1 MMKHIFTFLL
11 LAGISLGARHLNIPY
26 GTRYIDDREYYN
38 RTGITSVTIPS
49 TVSSIGSEAFKG
61 CTGLTSVDIP
71 SSVTSI
77 GSSAFEGC
85 TSLASVDI
93 PSSVTSIGSRT
104 FRGCTSLASVTL
116 PSSVTSIG
124 SSVFSDCTG
133 LTSITIPSGVTSIGE
148 YAFYNCTGLTSVD
161 IPSSV
166 TSIGSSAFEGC
177 RSFAFVTLP
186 SSVTSI
192 GSEAFRYCR
201 GPASLVIPSSVTSI
215 GSDAFS
221 GCWGLTSVVFS
232 EGVTFIGDFAFRYC
246 KSLASVT
253 IPSSVTSIGS
263 GAFEDCTGLTSI
275 TIPSSVTS
283 IGSGAFEDC
292 WGLTSLSISDGV
304 TSIGDR
310 AFFNCQGLTSVTL
323 PSSVTSIGDSAFRY
337 CRTLAFV
344 TLPSSVTSIG
354 SGAFEDCTGL
364 TSIPLPSSVTSIG
377 SGTFRG
383 CTGLTSVS
391 LPSSV
396 TSIGSEAFRGCTGLT
411 SVSLPSSVT
420 SIGSGAF
427 EDCTGLTSIP
437 LHSSVTSIG
446 EGAFRG
452 CAGLTSLVIP
462 ESVNEIGAYSFAECD
477 NLSELLVHSTS
488 ITWGTV
494 NEYGEDVGKAF
505 SGCSGLKRVEL
516 PFGLQNIGNE
526 AFDGCRGV
534 AFVKTPGCLKMR
546 DVFRDSLG
554 SIAEVVITE
563 GEEEIREGFAD
574 GCSALSSLTLP
585 ESLKAIGDNAFKGC
599 KSLASIIIPPS
610 VTSIGRDAFSGCSG
624 LTSIT
629 IPSGMTS
636 IGEGAFRNF
645 TGLTSLVIPSSV
657 TSIGG
662 GAFEGCTSLA
672 SVSISECV
680 TSIGGRAFFN
690 CTGLTSVTLPSS
702 VTSIGSEAF
711 RGCHSLSS
719 LVIPESVNEIGAYS
733 FAECDN
739 LSELLVHSTSIT
751 WGTVREGWENVSKAF
766 SGCSGL
772 KRIELPYGLQRI
784 GYKAFDGCRGI
795 AFVKT
800 PGCLKMRDVFRDSLG
815 SIAEVVIAEGEEEI
829 REAFADGCSALSS
842 LTLPESLKTI
852 GNNAFKDCTS
862 LARVDCQSPEIM
874 LGENAFSG
882 CAGIISACVPQNLA
896 MTALFPDSYDK
907 LESLSFALGVER
919 VDTDLKLSSCASLAS
934 VTVPDTVT
942 AVGEKAFANM
952 PSLKVVV
959 LGSGI
964 LDIPEDAFAYCPSL
978 RELFCKFAFSA
989 LLENNLRSLRPVALM
1004 LPGCGWEDT
1013 GYQVFDAS
1021 MLSLKEITN
1030 TDTNMDLILGNPCCG
1045 EIEVI
1050 GSGCGDR
1057 LRLKDN
1063 ILEPRQDLTLS
1074 YTFPAMAGDCKAV
1087 LRLVERNCDEF
1098 AFDLPV
1104 KVTMLENGIVVA
1116 QFLGHAYVVNYIGG
1130 ESEIVIP
1137 DEVDGVMIDGI
1148 FDGVFRGN
1156 QQLARITMPRG
1167 IKTIPDGLFAGCS
1180 NLHYVKLPEDASEFP
1195 AGIFAGCDNLSEVV
1209 LPSRMTTIPPRHFE
1223 NSSITRI
1230 LIADGVTSIGESA
1243 FSGCAFLTEIDL
1255 PDSVT
1260 TIGANAFYG
1269 CRRLKSAVLS
1279 RNLEAIGENAF
1290 QLCAALPKLIFPAGK
1305 VAIGA
1310 GAFSGCNKLT
1320 DILFTG
1326 RPPIY
1331 SGTGKLF
1338 PARDAQIRVYRLIE
1352 NYTDSGW
1359 GSKIY
1364 GGQFEQVAC
1373 QLEEWDVCGKYSY
1386 RLDCRECAWIQD
1398 YAADKTGREI
1408 TIPEALDGHPVYK
1421 IDRRALRNFKREGV
1435 KAVTLPGRL
1444 AEMAARVFDDVELE
1458 AVVFTSEE
1466 PPSHIDNDAYMGA
1479 GELMQYVPETKGW
1492 KDAIGKTWSFGG
1504 MPASFYGRS
1513 EEGDVLGYRIQE
1525 DGSAIITGRVR
1536 YAEKGALTI
1545 PPVVNGHVVLAIAD
1559 GAFYGNEMLTEVT
1572 IPDSVQEIPSE
1583 AFSGCSNL
1591 KNVTL
1596 PYKLKSIDESAFNYC
1611 SALETLYFPGTPD
1624 DAMSWIAFMPAV
1636 TLHVFSDQGWRE
1648 ELDEDGTFFG
1658 LPVVIGGMANLA
1670 LTADFDRLDCMAG
1683 RSEIR
1688 IATNA
1693 AWTAESN
1700 VPWLRLAKTSGI
1712 GSTTLEFEF
1721 DESADPAER
1730 TGAISVK
1737 LTDYGLSKSIDVV
1750 QERFQFA
1757 EGEMKYVVEDGI
1769 AVVTG
1774 CRPEGSAIIVP
1785 GILGGRPVGR
1795 IEDGAFA
1802 RAGQV
1807 TSLVFQGTVP
1817 EYAGEGRL
1825 LDAPGA
1831 AITAFRSNE
1840 AIDYGWDG
1848 VTVFGGL
1855 PVTLAT
1861 QAASEDGEW
1870 IYCVNA
1876 DGEALLQRYQG
1887 SRLTVDV
1894 PAQVA
1899 GRRVAGVWGCSRRQ
1913 NGAYDILGAFTG
1925 NAYVRQIT
1933 VPDDVAD
1940 LYAGFSGCASLKN
1953 ILFLG
1958 RPPKV
1963 TGGGTLFP
1971 AKGARINAFEGNG
1984 WEDILE
1990 ENGTFHGTDVTLHPD
2005 PVSQGTVA
2013 SGDFDGGEMLISIAA
2028 LDAWSIE
2035 GLPEWVRA
2043 SMTSGTGNATVKLE
2057 FRENPDAAPRHA
2069 LLRVLLGCGLAD
2081 NVAIS
2086 QAGQVP
2092 RRLTCVNATSDV
2104 TSAIKGTA
2112 ATLKIVMPAGEDAA
2126 NLQIAW
2132 EASTECGLTVS
2143 PDKLSATVIIPASDL
2158 TVSARFLRRIE
2169 LEEGWNLLCV
2179 SRELDEEALAQL
2191 DDIGVSAVRDM
2202 AIAQVPASSLA
2213 RGEGFW
2219 LWSDGEREIW
2229 LKFSDADADETKDDV
2244 LSSVETCL
2252 VGLPDSRCA
2261 AEQSVPDGLTL
2272 WEYADNGWKQVPVAP
2287 DGRATLVPYKSYMV
2301 LGK

>member
-1 MMKHIFTFLL
+1 MTSIGYNAFYNCT
-11 LAGISLGARHLNIPY
+11 SL
-26 GTRYIDDREYYN
+26 
-38 RTGITSVTIPS
+38 TSVTI
-49 TVSSIGSEAFKG
+49 SEG
-61 CTGLTSVDIP
+61 
-71 SSVTSI
+71 VTSI
-77 GSSAFEGC
+77 GHGAFYNC
-85 TSLASVDI
+85 TSLTSVSI
-93 PSSVTSIGSRT
+93 PSS
-104 FRGCTSLASVTL
+104 
-116 PSSVTSIG
+116 
-124 SSVFSDCTG
+124 
-133 LTSITIPSGVTSIGE
+133 VTSIGE
-148 YAFYNCTGLTSVD
+148 YAFY
-161 IPSSV
+161 
-166 TSIGSSAFEGC
+166 GC
-177 RSFAFVTLP
+177 
-186 SSVTSI
+186 
-192 GSEAFRYCR
+192 G
-201 GPASLVIPSSVTSI
+201 G
-215 GSDAFS
+215 
-221 GCWGLTSVVFS
+221 
-232 EGVTFIGDFAFRYC
+232 
-246 KSLASVT
+246 
-253 IPSSVTSIGS
+253 
-263 GAFEDCTGLTSI
+263 
-275 TIPSSVTS
+275 
-283 IGSGAFEDC
+283 
-292 WGLTSLSISDGV
+292 IS
-304 TSIGDR
+304 
-310 AFFNCQGLTSVTL
+310 
-323 PSSVTSIGDSAFRY
+323 
-337 CRTLAFV
+337 
-344 TLPSSVTSIG
+344 
-354 SGAFEDCTGL
+354 
-364 TSIPLPSSVTSIG
+364 
-377 SGTFRG
+377 
-383 CTGLTSVS
+383 
-391 LPSSV
+391 
-396 TSIGSEAFRGCTGLT
+396 
-411 SVSLPSSVT
+411 
-420 SIGSGAF
+420 
-427 EDCTGLTSIP
+427 
-437 LHSSVTSIG
+437 
-446 EGAFRG
+446 
-452 CAGLTSLVIP
+452 
-462 ESVNEIGAYSFAECD
+462 
-477 NLSELLVHSTS
+477 
-488 ITWGTV
+488 
-494 NEYGEDVGKAF
+494 
-505 SGCSGLKRVEL
+505 
-516 PFGLQNIGNE
+516 
-526 AFDGCRGV
+526 
-534 AFVKTPGCLKMR
+534 FVKTPGRFRMR
-546 DVFRDSLG
+546 DVF
-554 SIAEVVITE
+554 
-563 GEEEIREGFAD
+563 
-574 GCSALSSLTLP
+574 P
-585 ESLKAIGDNAFKGC
+585 
-599 KSLASIIIPPS
+599 
-610 VTSIGRDAFSGCSG
+610 
-624 LTSIT
+624 
-629 IPSGMTS
+629 
-636 IGEGAFRNF
+636 
-645 TGLTSLVIPSSV
+645 
-657 TSIGG
+657 
-662 GAFEGCTSLA
+662 
-672 SVSISECV
+672 
-680 TSIGGRAFFN
+680 
-690 CTGLTSVTLPSS
+690 
-702 VTSIGSEAF
+702 
-711 RGCHSLSS
+711 
-719 LVIPESVNEIGAYS
+719 
-733 FAECDN
+733 
-739 LSELLVHSTSIT
+739 
-751 WGTVREGWENVSKAF
+751 
-766 SGCSGL
+766 
-772 KRIELPYGLQRI
+772 
-784 GYKAFDGCRGI
+784 
-795 AFVKT
+795 
-800 PGCLKMRDVFRDSLG
+800 DSLG

-862 LARVDCQSPEIM
+862 LARVDCHSPEIM

-896 MTALFPDSYDK
+896 MTALFPDSHDK

-919 VDTDLKLSSCASLAS
+919 VDTDLKLSSCASLVS

-942 AVGEKAFANM
+942 AIGEKAFANM

-1013 GYQVFDAS
+1013 DYLVFDAS

-1030 TDTNMDLILGNPCCG
+1030 TDLTLGNLCCG

-1050 GSGCGDR
+1050 GSGCGDW
-1057 LRLKDN
+1057 LRLKEN

-1074 YTFPAMAGDCKAV
+1074 HALPTVAGDCKAV

-1338 PARDAQIRVYRLIE
+1338 PARDAQIRAYRLIE
-1352 NYTDSGW
+1352 NNTDSGW

-1444 AEMAARVFDDVELE
+1444 VEMAARVFDDVELE

-1466 PPSHIDNDAYMGA
+1466 PPSHIDNDAYRGA
-1479 GELMQYVPETKGW
+1479 WELMQYVPETKGW

-1572 IPDSVQEIPSE
+1572 IPDSVQEIPPE

-1802 RAGQV
+1802 RAEQV

-2143 PDKLSATVIIPASDL
+2143 PDKLSATVTIPASDL